1 MVPAARRWRRGAA
14 AAGSVRRRT
23 VGIGARLR
31 HVTTALSVAASK
43 AYRNVHIEAT
53 ERTATGSQRMRS
65 RRLPHVIPIALRP
78 RMQTV
83 ARFQRPRITMAR
95 PNWRMRRV
103 EGSGIVKS
111 ESLLKIA
118 DDAEHT

>member
-1 MVPAARRWRRGAA
+1 
-14 AAGSVRRRT
+14 
-23 VGIGARLR
+23 
-31 HVTTALSVAASK
+31 
-43 AYRNVHIEAT
+43 
-53 ERTATGSQRMRS
+53 MR
-65 RRLPHVIPIALRP
+65 VALRVVVP

-118 DDAEHT
+118 DDAEHTWIDIDAGKMRGVRRRGVASGETRSEGRAGRAP

>member
-1 MVPAARRWRRGAA
+1 MAPSVARYRNFEKQQH
-14 AAGSVRRRT
+14 ST
-23 VGIGARLR
+23 NIVGIGARLR
-31 HVTTALSVAASK
+31 HVTTALSVADSN

-53 ERTATGSQRMRS
+53 ERTATGSQRVRS

>member
-1 MVPAARRWRRGAA
+1 MVAAAGRGAAA

-31 HVTTALSVAASK
+31 HVTTALSVADSN
-43 AYRNVHIEAT
+43 AYRNHIEAT
-53 ERTATGSQRMRS
+53 ERTATGSQRVRS